1 MLDMASDPEK
11 EAGGVID
18 VGQLIDERPW
28 GGYQTVVVILVAL
41 AVVMDGLDNRL
52 LPLAIP
58 PLLKEWGVTREAFA
72 MATSVGLLGMVVG
85 TTAGGMLGDRF
96 GRRPTIIG
104 SVLAFGIATFA
115 NAFVNDIT
123 SMTLMR
129 FLAGLGLGALMP
141 AAAAMFAEFS
151 PLHRRSL
158 VVTLGIV
165 CIPLGGTLSGVL
177 GAVLLPVWGWRSLFI
192 VGGGAAIIIGMIQL
206 LALPESPQYLARDPK
221 SRRSLTRLLRRMG
234 HSIAD
239 DQPIANA
246 GGGGRSGPKKAAVS
260 LLFGKDYL
268 RDTVGLWAAFF
279 AIFMCLYM
287 ESQWMPTILSEA
299 GYSMQ
304 ISSIAS
310 SSLAFGGIF
319 ASVLGVAAVAR
330 FGSRKGLMGMA
341 AAGVFVTLGLTQYP
355 TDPSQSAVPLL
366 ILLTITG
373 FLVGGLQIMIY
384 SVATHVYPTSL
395 RAGGI
400 GWSVGFGRL
409 GSVISPFIA
418 TAALA
423 AGGWEAFF
431 VLLAVGLVVTFL
443 SLGIIRRHVQPT
455 GR

>member
-1 MLDMASDPEK
+1 MTS
-11 EAGGVID
+11 EAGKEVATDIGR
-18 VGQLIDERPW
+18 LIDERPW
-28 GGYQTVVVILVAL
+28 GRYQTWVVILVAL
-41 AVVMDGLDNRL
+41 GAVMDGLDNRL

-58 PLLKEWGVTREAFA
+58 PLIKEWGVTRDAFA
-72 MATSVGLLGMVVG
+72 MATSVGLAGMVIG
-85 TTAGGMLGDRF
+85 TMVGGMLGDRF
-96 GRRPTIIG
+96 GRRPTIVG
-104 SVLAFGIATFA
+104 SVLSFGVATLA

-123 SMTLMR
+123 SMTALR

-151 PLHRRSL
+151 PTHRRSL

-165 CIPLGGTLSGVL
+165 CVPLGGTLSGLL
-177 GAVLLPVWGWRSLFI
+177 GAVLLPTWGWRSLFV
-192 VGGGAAIIIGMIQL
+192 VGGGAAVVIGLIQL
-206 LALPESPQYLARDPK
+206 FTLPESPRYLARDPK
-221 SRRSLTRLLRRMG
+221 SHGALTKLLRRIG

-239 DQPIANA
+239 GEHLTDASET
-246 GGGGRSGPKKAAVS
+246 RSDGPQKTTVS
-260 LLFGKDYL
+260 QLFDKGYI
-268 RDTVGLWAAFF
+268 RDTIGLWAAFF

-287 ESQWMPTILSEA
+287 ESQWMPTILSDA
-299 GYSMQ
+299 GYSVQ
-304 ISSIAS
+304 VSSIAS
-310 SSLAFGGIF
+310 SSLAFGGMF

-341 AAGVFVTLGLTQYP
+341 AAGVLVTLGLTQYP
-355 TDPSQSAVPLL
+355 ADPTQSAVPLL

-400 GWSVGFGRL
+400 GWSVGIGRL

-431 VLLAVGLVVTFL
+431 VLLAVGLAVTFL
-443 SLGIIRRHVQPT
+443 SLGIIRRHVPPPA
-455 GR
+455 R